1 MSQKQVLK
9 EETFALLQPSC
20 LMEEEEEGY
29 TSFQPS
35 RADQMSIKVDLTSEG
50 DKGFNFAFVI
60 PAASSFHDASPQN
73 NSGISS

>member
-1 MSQKQVLK
+1 MGWSYCGCRVKKKRLH
-9 EETFALLQPSC
+9 L
-20 LMEEEEEGY
+20 
-29 TSFQPS
+29 FQPS